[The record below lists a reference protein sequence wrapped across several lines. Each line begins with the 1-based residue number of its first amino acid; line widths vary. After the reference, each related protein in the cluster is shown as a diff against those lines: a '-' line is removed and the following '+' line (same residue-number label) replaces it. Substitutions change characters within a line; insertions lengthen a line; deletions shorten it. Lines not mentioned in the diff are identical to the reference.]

1 MTTLPTA
8 GVARDTAA
16 DDARAAALPAIGW
29 ALAGIVILFFIVT
42 MVRIGAHVTTV
53 THP

>member
-1 MTTLPTA
+1 MGTE
-8 GVARDTAA
+8 
-16 DDARAAALPAIGW
+16 DDEFLRRRRKRSAAIGW

>member
-1 MTTLPTA
+1 MGGPEDEFHRRRHKRS
-8 GVARDTAA
+8 V
-16 DDARAAALPAIGW
+16 AIGW

-53 THP
+53 NRP